1 MSERIERT
9 VQPKRPVVSLS
20 APQVLRFLVTDDPV
34 LDDLVIFKSTA
45 VQIDMSQA
53 ALYAALVC
61 VQPDDQFRLNKLAKL
76 LEVAHVHHGHKGI
89 LTHEQV
95 EQIRAKALKA

>member
-1 MSERIERT
+1 MNERIERGT
-9 VQPKRPVVSLS
+9 QTKRPVVSLS
-20 APQVLRFLVTDDPV
+20 APQVLRFLITDDAV
-34 LDDLVIFKSTA
+34 LDDLVIFKSIA
-45 VQIDMSQA
+45 VQIDISQA

-61 VQPDDQFRLNKLAKL
+61 VQPPDQFKLNKLAKL

-95 EQIRAKALKA
+95 EQIRAKALKT